1 MLAGCEEQRKARCID
16 AIKADKQVVG
26 VTEKDSHERNQCKW
40 IMQLCW
46 PQMGAAERR
55 RRSLS
60 AQTDSRVIS
69 YNFCTA
75 TRKVILRYDCQ
86 DTWGEMILLI
96 PLWHVHFFSSVLWQI
111 AFGVYCTNKWFWPS
125 LLMLCVLLTWHQ
137 FSITGTRSAS
147 FAIIKKKKNN
157 FHSCFSFVPTNVMK
171 VQWKKGKNFLNLKV
185 ITWWHFLNRLA
196 TRIIPCN

>member
-1 MLAGCEEQRKARCID
+1 MRERYWVYYKKDVGRVWGTEEGQAYRCHQSGQAGSWGDR
-16 AIKADKQVVG
+16 
-26 VTEKDSHERNQCKW
+26 DSHERNQCKW

-60 AQTDSRVIS
+60 AQTDSWVIS

-125 LLMLCVLLTWHQ
+125 LLLLWETNFDMTSVLNNGNTFSLLCHYKKEEKHL
-137 FSITGTRSAS
+137 S
-147 FAIIKKKKNN
+147 FLFLICTHKCNE
-157 FHSCFSFVPTNVMK
+157 STM
-171 VQWKKGKNFLNLKV
+171 KKG
-185 ITWWHFLNRLA
+185 
-196 TRIIPCN
+196 

>member
-1 MLAGCEEQRKARCID
+1 MLAGCEEQRKARRID

-60 AQTDSRVIS
+60 AQTDSWVIS

-96 PLWHVHFFSSVLWQI
+96 PLWHVHVFSSVLWQI

-125 LLMLCVLLTWHQ
+125 LLLLWETNFDMTSVLNNGNTFSLLCHYKKEEKHL
-137 FSITGTRSAS
+137 S
-147 FAIIKKKKNN
+147 FLFLICTHKCNE
-157 FHSCFSFVPTNVMK
+157 STM
-171 VQWKKGKNFLNLKV
+171 KKG
-185 ITWWHFLNRLA
+185 
-196 TRIIPCN
+196 